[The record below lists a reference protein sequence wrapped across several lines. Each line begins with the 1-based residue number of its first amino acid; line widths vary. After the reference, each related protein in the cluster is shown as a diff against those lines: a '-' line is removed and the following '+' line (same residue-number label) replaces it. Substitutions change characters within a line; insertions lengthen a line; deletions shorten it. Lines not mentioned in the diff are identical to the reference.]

1 MEIDT
6 NSLIVD
12 KEQLINFFKDGSKA
26 SGLKIGTEHEKFVFY
41 TNNFKRVSYLGASGI
56 SELLNALA
64 IKNNWVKIIEN
75 NNTIGL
81 KDDTGASI
89 SLEPGGQLELSG
101 TPLENLHQTCKETGQ
116 HLKIMK
122 EVMSGLGLS
131 MVGVGYDPKWSRSD
145 ISFMP
150 KGRYE
155 IMKNYMPKVGQLGLD
170 MMLRTCTI
178 QVNLDF
184 SSEKDMVEKFQI
196 SMALQSVATALFA
209 NSPFIEGK
217 PSGYLSSRAMV
228 WTDTDPYRT
237 GVPEI
242 VFDSNFGYESWLNYV
257 LEVPMYFVY
266 RDGKYIDVAGNSFV
280 DFMEGKL
287 KGFEGQYPTIKD
299 WEDHITV
306 AFPEVR
312 LKQYLEM
319 RGADGGPWNIIC
331 ALPALWVG
339 LLYDSQSQSDALS
352 LAKPLM
358 DANILEEGRVS
369 AATFALNGKIGNV
382 SIDKL
387 ASDMLDISRNGLKR
401 RNKIDARGLDE
412 SQFLDPLFYILDN
425 KQTGAEKLLQ
435 KFNGSWNKNIDK
447 IFIENSF

>member
-1 MEIDT
+1 MPKLEYSDLLKWF
-6 NSLIVD
+6 NQGE
-12 KEQLINFFKDGSKA
+12 KPSKNWR
-26 SGLKIGTEHEKFVFY
+26 IGTEHEKFVFY
-41 TNNFKRVSYLGASGI
+41 TNNLKRVSYLGASGI

-101 TPLENLHQTCKETGQ
+101 TPLESLHQTCKETGQ

-131 MVGVGYDPKWSRSD
+131 MVGVGYDPKWARSD

-184 SSEKDMVEKFQI
+184 ASEKDMIEKFQI

-358 DANILEEGRVS
+358 DANLLEEGRIS
-369 AATFALNGKIGNV
+369 AATFALNGMIGNV

-387 ASDMLDISRNGLKR
+387 ASDMLDISRDGLKR
-401 RNKIDARGLDE
+401 RNKIDGRGLDE

-435 KFNGSWNKNIDK
+435 KYNGSWNKNIDK

>member
-1 MEIDT
+1 MPKLEYSDLLKWF
-6 NSLIVD
+6 NQGE
-12 KEQLINFFKDGSKA
+12 KPSKNW
-26 SGLKIGTEHEKFVFY
+26 KIGTEHEKFVFY

-131 MVGVGYDPKWSRSD
+131 MVGVGYDPKWARSD

-184 SSEKDMVEKFQI
+184 ASEKDMIEKFQI

-435 KFNGSWNKNIDK
+435 KYNGSWNKNIDK

>member
-1 MEIDT
+1 MPKLEYSDLLKWF
-6 NSLIVD
+6 NQGE
-12 KEQLINFFKDGSKA
+12 KPSKNWR
-26 SGLKIGTEHEKFVFY
+26 IGTEHEKFVFY

-122 EVMSGLGLS
+122 EVMSGLGLL

>member
-1 MEIDT
+1 MPKLEYSDLLKWF
-6 NSLIVD
+6 NQGE
-12 KEQLINFFKDGSKA
+12 KPSKNWR
-26 SGLKIGTEHEKFVFY
+26 IGTEHEKFVFY

-131 MVGVGYDPKWSRSD
+131 MVGVGYDPKWARSD

-387 ASDMLDISRNGLKR
+387 ASDMLDISRDGLKR

>member
-1 MEIDT
+1 
-6 NSLIVD
+6 
-12 KEQLINFFKDGSKA
+12 
-26 SGLKIGTEHEKFVFY
+26 
-41 TNNFKRVSYLGASGI
+41 
-56 SELLNALA
+56 
-64 IKNNWVKIIEN
+64 
-75 NNTIGL
+75 
-81 KDDTGASI
+81 
-89 SLEPGGQLELSG
+89 
-101 TPLENLHQTCKETGQ
+101 
-116 HLKIMK
+116 
-122 EVMSGLGLS
+122 
-131 MVGVGYDPKWSRSD
+131 
-145 ISFMP
+145 MP

-184 SSEKDMVEKFQI
+184 ASEKDMIEKFQI

-358 DANILEEGRVS
+358 DANLLEEGRIS
-369 AATFALNGKIGNV
+369 AATFALNGMIGNV

-387 ASDMLDISRNGLKR
+387 ASDMLDISRDGLKR
-401 RNKIDARGLDE
+401 RNKIDGRGLDE

-435 KFNGSWNKNIDK
+435 KYNGSWNKNIDK

>member
-1 MEIDT
+1 MPKLEYSDLLKWF
-6 NSLIVD
+6 NQGE
-12 KEQLINFFKDGSKA
+12 KPSKNWR
-26 SGLKIGTEHEKFVFY
+26 IGTEHEKFVFY

-131 MVGVGYDPKWSRSD
+131 MVGVGYDPKWARSD

>member
-1 MEIDT
+1 MPKLEHSDLLKWF
-6 NSLIVD
+6 SQGEKL
-12 KEQLINFFKDGSKA
+12 SKNWR
-26 SGLKIGTEHEKFVFY
+26 IGTEHEKFVFY
-41 TNNFKRVSYLGASGI
+41 TNNLKRVSYLGASGI

-75 NNTIGL
+75 KNTIGL

-131 MVGVGYDPKWSRSD
+131 MVGVGYDPKWARSD

-184 SSEKDMVEKFQI
+184 ASEKDMIEKFQI

-358 DANILEEGRVS
+358 DANLLEEGRIS
-369 AATFALNGKIGNV
+369 AATFALNGMIGNV

-387 ASDMLDISRNGLKR
+387 ASDMLDISRDGLKR
-401 RNKIDARGLDE
+401 RNKIDGRGLDE

-435 KFNGSWNKNIDK
+435 KYNGSWNKNIDK

>member
-1 MEIDT
+1 MPKLEYSDLLKWF
-6 NSLIVD
+6 NQGE
-12 KEQLINFFKDGSKA
+12 KPSKNW
-26 SGLKIGTEHEKFVFY
+26 KIGTEHEKFVFY

-131 MVGVGYDPKWSRSD
+131 MVGVGYDPKWARSD

-387 ASDMLDISRNGLKR
+387 ASDMLDISRDGLKR

>member
-1 MEIDT
+1 MPKLEYSDLLKWF
-6 NSLIVD
+6 NQGAKPS
-12 KEQLINFFKDGSKA
+12 KDWR
-26 SGLKIGTEHEKFVFY
+26 IGTEHEKFVFY

-56 SELLNALA
+56 SELLNTLA

-81 KDDTGASI
+81 KDDKGASI

-131 MVGVGYDPKWSRSD
+131 MVGVGYDPKWTRSD

-237 GVPEI
+237 GIPDI
-242 VFDSNFGYESWLNYV
+242 VFDTNFGYKSWLNYV

-369 AATFALNGKIGNV
+369 AATFALNGKIGKV

-387 ASDMLDISRNGLKR
+387 ASDMLDISRAGLKR

-425 KQTGAEKLLQ
+425 KQTGAEKLLK
-435 KFNGSWNKNIDK
+435 KFNSSWNKNIDK

>member
-1 MEIDT
+1 MPKLEYSDLLKWF
-6 NSLIVD
+6 SQGEKL
-12 KEQLINFFKDGSKA
+12 SKNWR
-26 SGLKIGTEHEKFVFY
+26 IGTEHEKFVFY
-41 TNNFKRVSYLGASGI
+41 TNNLKRVSYLGASGI

-75 NNTIGL
+75 KNTIGL

-101 TPLENLHQTCKETGQ
+101 TPLESLHQTCKETGQ

-131 MVGVGYDPKWSRSD
+131 MVGVGYDPKWARSD

-242 VFDSNFGYESWLNYV
+242 VFDSNFG
-257 LEVPMYFVY
+257 
-266 RDGKYIDVAGNSFV
+266 
-280 DFMEGKL
+280 
-287 KGFEGQYPTIKD
+287 
-299 WEDHITV
+299 
-306 AFPEVR
+306 
-312 LKQYLEM
+312 
-319 RGADGGPWNIIC
+319 
-331 ALPALWVG
+331 
-339 LLYDSQSQSDALS
+339 LS
-352 LAKPLM
+352 L
-358 DANILEEGRVS
+358 IH
-369 AATFALNGKIGNV
+369 I
-382 SIDKL
+382 
-387 ASDMLDISRNGLKR
+387 
-401 RNKIDARGLDE
+401 
-412 SQFLDPLFYILDN
+412 
-425 KQTGAEKLLQ
+425 
-435 KFNGSWNKNIDK
+435 
-447 IFIENSF
+447 

>member
-1 MEIDT
+1 MPKLEYSDLLKWF
-6 NSLIVD
+6 NQGEKPS
-12 KEQLINFFKDGSKA
+12 KDWR
-26 SGLKIGTEHEKFVFY
+26 IGTEHEKFVFY

-131 MVGVGYDPKWSRSD
+131 MVGVGYDPKWARSD

-184 SSEKDMVEKFQI
+184 ASEKDMIEKFQI

-358 DANILEEGRVS
+358 DANLLEEGRIS
-369 AATFALNGKIGNV
+369 AATFALNGMIGNV

-387 ASDMLDISRNGLKR
+387 ASDMLDISRDGLKR
-401 RNKIDARGLDE
+401 RNKIDGRGLDE

-435 KFNGSWNKNIDK
+435 KYNGSWNKNIDK